1 MNDLSATDPFVH
13 LLLFLAISLGIV
25 TMGVFYSEAD
35 DAAARAV
42 WPRRML
48 SFLVGCAVLVI
59 VMLVCEH
66 TFAALG

>member
-1 MNDLSATDPFVH
+1 MNDIVIHA
-13 LLLFLAISLGIV
+13 LLFLVIASAIV
-25 TMGVFYSEAD
+25 TLGVFYSEAD

-42 WPRRML
+42 WPKRML
-48 SFLVGCAVLVI
+48 TFLVGCAVLVA

>member
-1 MNDLSATDPFVH
+1 MNDIGFHV
-13 LLLFLAISLGIV
+13 LLFLVIALAIV
-25 TMGVFYSEAD
+25 TMGVFYTEAD

-48 SFLVGCAVLVI
+48 TFLVGCAVLVA
-59 VMLVCEH
+59 VMLICEH